1 MDDVKR
7 VFDVSKPGG
16 TAATPSSRPTI
27 VTNSPTITD
36 PMFTSAPA
44 NPIVPAAPTTLA
56 PLDPMPAAPAVPA
69 PANEPV
75 QPVAP
80 IQPVAPTGPQE
91 SSAEPVHRLAH
102 EEAFYGHIKK
112 PSKLGKRILFVVLV
126 IIFAAAGYAAWVY
139 RQNQGL

>member
-16 TAATPSSRPTI
+16 TAASPSSRPTI
-27 VTNSPTITD
+27 VTNSPTISD
-36 PMFTSAPA
+36 PMFTTAPA
-44 NPIVPAAPTTLA
+44 NPIAPVAPTV
-56 PLDPMPAAPAVPA
+56 PSSPAEPTQPAVPA
-69 PANEPV
+69 A
-75 QPVAP
+75 QP
-80 IQPVAPTGPQE
+80 APTPQPPKE